1 MVDSVTF
8 HLKGKKRKEQLNPA
22 STRIEKHAA
31 VLPALTLSKCFLK
44 LRLIRRATFSLCLNL
59 PLMPV
64 PLRATLNISFREC
77 KYYINCSP
85 CFVCYKMGL
94 LLALSPSQTSHFFLQ
109 KPECLI
115 QTGRGQAGLSVTT
128 NSLLF

>member
-1 MVDSVTF
+1 MVDNVTF

-22 STRIEKHAA
+22 STRIEKHAT

-77 KYYINCSP
+77 KYYITAVSP
-85 CFVCYKMGL
+85 CLRAVCYKMGL

-109 KPECLI
+109 KPHPDR
-115 QTGRGQAGLSVTT
+115 QRSGRAICY
-128 NSLLF
+128 N

>member
-77 KYYINCSP
+77 KYYINCSQP
-85 CFVCYKMGL
+85 MF
-94 LLALSPSQTSHFFLQ
+94 A
-109 KPECLI
+109 
-115 QTGRGQAGLSVTT
+115 GRML
-128 NSLLF
+128 

>member
-44 LRLIRRATFSLCLNL
+44 LSLIRRATFSLCLNL

-77 KYYINCSP
+77 KYYINCSQP
-85 CFVCYKMGL
+85 MFAGRMLQNGAAVS
-94 LLALSPSQTSHFFLQ
+94 ALSITNLPLLS
-109 KPECLI
+109 PEARMPHPDR
-115 QTGRGQAGLSVTT
+115 QRSGRAICY
-128 NSLLF
+128 N